1 MEPLYSVIILV
12 EHFNVTGLVLVEH
25 LLIIHLQVVSTGAT
39 QFTNGV
45 TANTIST
52 TTISA
57 TTYLNLPSSGGGI
70 FCSNIF
76 NNNIKFINYDFFKH
90 NK

>member
-12 EHFNVTGLVLVEH
+12 EHVNVTGFSTGGSTNNTFTGGTV
-25 LLIIHLQVVSTGAT
+25 TGAT

-57 TTYLNLPSSGGGI
+57 TTYLNLPSSGGGLSFAQI
-70 FCSNIF
+70 YSITTLNL
-76 NNNIKFINYDFFKH
+76 
-90 NK
+90 